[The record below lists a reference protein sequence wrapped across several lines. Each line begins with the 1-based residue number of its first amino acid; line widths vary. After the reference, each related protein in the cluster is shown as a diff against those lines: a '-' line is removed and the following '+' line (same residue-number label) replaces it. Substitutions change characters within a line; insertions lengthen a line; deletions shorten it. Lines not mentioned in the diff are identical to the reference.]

1 MGGKFRIQPQ
11 VEGGARLAREGSR
24 PLPYDTTNPT
34 TEHNLHGQQGADVQ
48 GFRKQTVGKN
58 PQRQQNKNG

>member
-24 PLPYDTTNPT
+24 PLPYETTNPT

-48 GFRKQTVGKN
+48 GIRKQTG
-58 PQRQQNKNG
+58 